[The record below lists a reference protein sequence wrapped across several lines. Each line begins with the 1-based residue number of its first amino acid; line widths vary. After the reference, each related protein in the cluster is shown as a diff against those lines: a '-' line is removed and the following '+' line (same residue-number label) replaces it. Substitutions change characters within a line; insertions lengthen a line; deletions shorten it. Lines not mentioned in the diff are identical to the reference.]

1 MINIQN
7 VSSDNLLQ
15 QLEKQ
20 TKRANGQQN
29 SNPNSLKNSVKKMLD
44 ELQPAIKQA
53 LPKMLNFDRFVRIA
67 LSAILPEPKL
77 LKCTQNSLVSAL
89 LTAAQLGLEVNTPLG
104 QAWLIPYG
112 DKCQFQLGYKGL
124 IDLVY
129 RNPDIQAV
137 QAHAVYDEDDFE
149 FEYGLLPFLHH
160 KPNLNRSENSKPIC
174 FYGIWKSQNNGF
186 DFAVMSVKE
195 ILAIRE
201 TSKSYRRDKDKSI
214 WGQFFDEMA
223 KKTVLKRAL
232 RYAPLKIESVPKAL
246 LCDGTVK
253 DEISQDMSNVPALDC
268 DNVPELETPEELPDC
283 LQ

>member
-1 MINIQN
+1 MIDIQN
-7 VSSDNLLQ
+7 VSSDNLMSK
-15 QLEKQ
+15 LENCKKN
-20 TKRANGQQN
+20 TPERSSA
-29 SNPNSLKNSVKKMLD
+29 PNSLKNSVKKMLD

-104 QAWLIPYG
+104 QAWLIPYA

-149 FEYGLLPFLHH
+149 FEYGLSAFLRHR
-160 KPNLNRSENSKPIC
+160 PNLNRSENSKPIC
-174 FYGIWKSQNNGF
+174 FYGLWKSQNNGF

-195 ILAIRE
+195 ILTIRE
-201 TSKSYRRDKDKSI
+201 TSKSYKRDKEKSI
-214 WGQFFDEMA
+214 WGQFFNEMA

-246 LCDGTVK
+246 LCDGTIK
-253 DEISQDMSNVPALDC
+253 DEISQDMANVPALDC
-268 DNVPELETPEELPDC
+268 DNAPELETPEELPDC